1 MDRAE
6 RKETDFEPIEDIEAD
21 GAGEPKRTGVDLLFP
36 VAFLVLV
43 LFLWQAAVRIFD
55 IQEILLPAPTAV
67 AKSLAEDWLYLLHH
81 TWITGGEVILGF
93 FVSALLGVPAGILIV
108 WSRTLERT
116 LMPIFVTSQTIPK
129 IAVAPLF
136 VVWFGI
142 GVLPKVIISFLIAF
156 FPVVISTSVGL
167 KTVEQDMLDLIQSMN
182 ASKWQVFRKVRI
194 PNSLPFIFSGLKIAT
209 AFATVGAVVGEFVG
223 SDKGLGYVLIV
234 SNSMLET
241 PQLFAALIPL
251 SLIGIFLYLIMA
263 KLEKALIPWHVAVR
277 GEETMM
283 TM

>member
-1 MDRAE
+1 MDRIDLPE
-6 RKETDFEPIEDIEAD
+6 IENDSLEDVEASP
-21 GAGEPKRTGVDLLFP
+21 GEAKRSGVDFLFP
-36 VAFLVLV
+36 I
-43 LFLWQAAVRIFD
+43 LFLILVVAAWQAAVAIFD
-55 IQEILLPAPTAV
+55 IQQILLPAPSAV
-67 AKSLAEDWLYLLHH
+67 AKSLAEDWLYLLQHS
-81 TWITGGEVILGF
+81 WITGGEVVLGF
-93 FVSALLGVPAGILIV
+93 LASALLGVPAGILIV
-108 WSRTLERT
+108 WSKTLERT

-142 GVLPKVIISFLIAF
+142 GVLPKVIVSFLIAF

-167 KTVEQDMLDLIQSMN
+167 RTVEMEMMDLIQSMN
-182 ASKWQVFRKVRI
+182 ATKWQVFRKVRI
-194 PNSLPFIFSGLKIAT
+194 PNSMPFIFNGLKIAT

-223 SDKGLGYVLIV
+223 SDKGLGHVLIV

-251 SLIGIFLYLIMA
+251 SLIGVLLYLIMA
-263 KLEKALIPWHVAVR
+263 KLEKVLLPWHVAVR